1 MAEQTTPST
10 TRTDSL
16 SNALDVFTPSD
27 ARTANRRTFLTAGI
41 AAALAPTAAALLG
54 GAAPVMAAPPDSGSL
69 PGYAPIPA
77 EAFGPKLNADGY
89 FVGQIDGD
97 LYWVTDSI
105 YQAMFLTTRDG
116 VVVVD
121 APPTI
126 GHNLLNA
133 IGSVTHTTGRPSK
146 ITHLVYSHSHA
157 DHIGA
162 SSLLGTDVVRI
173 GHRENRRLLLR
184 DNDPNRPPPTVT
196 FDDRYA
202 LEVGGEQLELAFHGP
217 NHSPDNIFIYAPKHQ
232 TLMVVD
238 VVMPGWIPFKG
249 LAVSQDIPGWVHAQ
263 DIAMSYA
270 WQTLVAGHLGR
281 LGTRAD
287 VDLQREYVADL
298 AASARSTVASLDP
311 TPFFQQYGPTG
322 NTWAI
327 FKAYLD
333 AASRQTAE
341 PVVAK
346 YTGRLAA
353 ADVFTFDSAYVLFE
367 SLRID
372 AGALGPF
379 GIHP

>member
-1 MAEQTTPST
+1 MAEHTTPSIRPT
-10 TRTDSL
+10 QPL
-16 SNALDVFTPSD
+16 ANASD
-27 ARTANRRTFLTAGI
+27 AYLTSRRRFLTGAT
-41 AAALAPTAAALLG
+41 AAAFVPTAAAFLG
-54 GAAPVMAAPPDSGSL
+54 GVAPVAAADATSL
-69 PGYAPIPA
+69 PGYAAVPA
-77 EAFGPKLNADGY
+77 GAVGPTLNSDGY

-105 YQAMFLTTRDG
+105 YQAMFLTTRTG

-126 GHNLLNA
+126 GHKLLRA
-133 IGSVTHTTGRPSK
+133 IDSVTRTSGRPSK

-162 SSLLGTDVVRI
+162 SSLLGADVVRI

-196 FDDRYA
+196 FDERYV
-202 LEVGGEQLELAFHGP
+202 LEVGGQVLQPAFNGP
-217 NHSPDNIFIYAPKHQ
+217 NHSPDNLFIFAPQHR

-238 VVMPGWIPFKG
+238 VVFPGWIPFKG

-263 DIAMSYA
+263 DVAMSSP

-287 VDLQREYVADL
+287 VDLQRQYVADL
-298 AASARSTVASLDP
+298 TASARATIASLNP
-311 TPFFQQYGPTG
+311 TPFFERYGPSR

-333 AASRQTAE
+333 AASQQTAE
-341 PVVAK
+341 PVVAR
-346 YTGRLAA
+346 YTGTLAG
-353 ADVFTFDSAYVLFE
+353 ADVFTVDSAYVLFE

-372 AGALGPF
+372 AGVLGPF
-379 GIHP
+379 GVHA